1 MINKKTSEL
10 DSMCQNDSVNERMSQ
25 WVTWVNI
32 FEEVK
37 VEMSE
42 GVGYLYFI
50 PWAL

>member
-25 WVTWVNI
+25 WVNI